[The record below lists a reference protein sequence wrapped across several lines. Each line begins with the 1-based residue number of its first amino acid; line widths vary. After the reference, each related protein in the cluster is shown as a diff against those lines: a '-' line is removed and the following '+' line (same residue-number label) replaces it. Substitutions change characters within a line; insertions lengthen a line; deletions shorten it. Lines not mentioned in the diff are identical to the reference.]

1 MSWTPQNLNDS
12 IRRGEIYPLYFF
24 YGDETFLIDDTMS
37 QLEPL
42 ALEAGLRDFNFNTYY
57 GDDADIEVIRDAIET
72 LPMMARTRMVVL
84 KEAQDLSDKDWE
96 HLMPLIENPVESCVL
111 VCIASKIDKRKK
123 QIKRILERGV
133 VVEFKRPF
141 DNQVPDWIQYIAR
154 KQGLQISREGVALLH
169 QIVGSNLTD
178 INGELQKLAQFMG
191 GQRTNVTVEDVNKV
205 VSRLRLDSV
214 FDLTDAIGGN
224 DRARALFCLAN
235 LLEQGQNEVGVLSLI
250 SRHVR
255 ILSLV
260 NDGIKDGL
268 NGQRLSQ
275 RAGISSFFLKQ
286 YIEQTRHWTEQ
297 KIEATFQALLNTDR
311 ALKSS
316 PVPSYIWLENLII
329 QTCTA

>member
-37 QLEPL
+37 LLEPAVL
-42 ALEAGLRDFNFNTYY
+42 DAGLRDFNFNTYC
-57 GDDADIEVIRDAIET
+57 GDDADIEVVREAIET
-72 LPMMARTRMVVL
+72 FPMMARARMVVL

-96 HLMPLIENPVESCVL
+96 HLMPLIESPVESCVL
-111 VCIASKIDKRKK
+111 VCIATKIDKRKK

-133 VVEFKRPF
+133 AVEFKRPF
-141 DNQVPDWIQYIAR
+141 DTQVPEWIQYIAR
-154 KQGLQISREGVALLH
+154 KQGLQISRDGVALLH

-178 INGELQKLAQFMG
+178 INGELQKLAQYIG
-191 GQRTNVTVEDVNKV
+191 GQRTNVTVEDISRV

-235 LLEQGQNEVGVLSLI
+235 LLEHGQNEVGVLSLI

-255 ILSLV
+255 ILKLV
-260 NDGIKDGL
+260 NDGIKNGL
-268 NGQRLSQ
+268 SGQRLSQ

-286 YIEQTRHWTEQ
+286 YIEQTRHWKEQ
-297 KIEATFQALLNTDR
+297 KIESTFQALLHTDR

-316 PVPSYIWLENLII
+316 PVPAHFWLENLIV